1 MATFTYH
8 RDSKTV
14 SCVCGKEITGRH
26 TCSDILKVK
35 ECTNNNKDCT
45 ICREKEEKR
54 LFEDQWMGDEDG
66 YNRCTTC
73 RDKCDYGLPKYCSCH
88 AYVDRDGIEKC
99 KSCDHPWGDLDTEMD
114 DCINC
119 GYQGE

>member
-8 RDSKTV
+8 RDSKTM

-66 YNRCTTC
+66 YNAPLVVINAIM
-73 RDKCDYGLPKYCSCH
+73 DYLNIAVVMH
-88 AYVDRDGIEKC
+88 T
-99 KSCDHPWGDLDTEMD
+99 LTEM
-114 DCINC
+114 
-119 GYQGE
+119 E